1 MIPQINN
8 RLHSC
13 NLQLRTHL
21 DMVQSLIDH
30 LRGPTPQAC
39 ATKSEEAHSNGA
51 LGTLEKYVTDN
62 ERFSNQLDSGL
73 RELADLLGYQN
84 NEVGGLARAHFG

>member
-13 NLQLRTHL
+13 NLQLLNHIDL
-21 DMVQSLIDH
+21 VCSLIDH

-39 ATKSEEAHSNGA
+39 ATKSEEAHSSGA